1 MKFGFRGGIHPPA
14 RKELAAAG
22 EIERLRELAFVVIP
36 MAQHIGGACTPC
48 VKPGDHVK
56 IGDKIG
62 DGEGLCVPVHAS
74 VSGVVTAVEPRPHT
88 NGSKVMAVV
97 IENDRKDACAEAKP
111 LDFEKADAAAIMAA
125 IREAGIVGMG
135 GATFP
140 TGVKISS
147 GLGKVDT
154 VIVNACECEP
164 YITADDQLL
173 RADAQRVLRGL
184 AVVSKALSPT
194 RMVVA
199 LENNKPEAIAAVRA
213 ALSSCPGAEVAVL
226 PTRYPQGAEK
236 QLIQSVTGR
245 EVPGG
250 KLPADV
256 GCAVFNAATLAAVSD
271 AIFEGEPLTE
281 RIVTVTGEA
290 VRKPQNFLV
299 PIGAPFSDVIEAA
312 GGLLETADKVIS
324 GGPMMGVSQQDLSAP
339 VIKGTNAILCLPRL
353 KISVEDPTCI
363 RCGKCLEVCPMKLQ
377 PLYLAQS
384 VRCERFERIEALH
397 LTDCIE
403 CGCCSYICPAKI
415 PLVEIFRDGKKTLKE
430 RSAQSK

>member
-1 MKFGFRGGIHPPA
+1 MKFGFRGGVHPPA
-14 RKELAAAG
+14 RKELSAG
-22 EIERLRELAFVVIP
+22 GAIRSLSDLPVVVIP
-36 MAQHIGGACTPC
+36 MAQHIGGACAPC
-48 VKPGDHVK
+48 VQPGDRVK

-62 DGEGLCVPVHAS
+62 DGAGLCVPVHAS

-88 NGSKVMAVV
+88 SGSAVMAVV
-97 IENDRKDACAEAKP
+97 IENDKKGERAEGKP
-111 LDFEKADAAAIMAA
+111 LDLETADAAAIMAA

-140 TGVKISS
+140 TGVKLGS

-164 YITADDQLL
+164 YITADDLLL
-173 RADAQRVLRGL
+173 RTGAARVLRGL
-184 AVVSKALSPT
+184 AVVVKALSPA

-199 LENNKPEAIAAVRA
+199 VEDNKPEAMEAVRA
-213 ALSSCPGAEVAVL
+213 ALALCPGAELAAL

-256 GCAVFNAATLAAVSD
+256 GCAVFNAATLAAVCD
-271 AIFEGEPLTE
+271 AVLEGKPLTE
-281 RIVTVTGEA
+281 RLVTVTGEA
-290 VRKPQNFLV
+290 VREPQNFLV
-299 PIGAPFSDVIEAA
+299 PIGAPFADVVEAA
-312 GGLLETADKVIS
+312 GGLLETADKIIS
-324 GGPMMGVSQQDLSAP
+324 GGPMMGVSQRELEAP

-353 KISVEDPTCI
+353 AISVDNPACI
-363 RCGKCLEVCPMKLQ
+363 RCGKCLEVCPMRLQ

-384 VRCERFERIEALH
+384 VRGERFKRLDELH
-397 LTDCIE
+397 LFDCIE

-415 PLVEIFRDGKKTLKE
+415 PLVEIFRDGKRSVRE
-430 RSAQSK
+430 RRAAEQ